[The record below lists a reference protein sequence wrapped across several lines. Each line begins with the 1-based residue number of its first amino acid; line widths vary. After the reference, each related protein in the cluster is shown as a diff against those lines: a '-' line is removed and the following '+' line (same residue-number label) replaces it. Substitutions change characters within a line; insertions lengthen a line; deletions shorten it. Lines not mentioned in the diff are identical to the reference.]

1 MLFTPSASCRLH
13 HCADTCPS
21 ILHTVFSRTVIGI
34 TSKIPKISTN
44 KVRASGD
51 SRLMSPQKWIPFHL
65 FIALRCYENF
75 GRASLKLLPT
85 TYSESAS
92 DSVKLEQRVSVSAQI
107 QDGDLAL
114 KPISS
119 ILLYLYTTMDTSH
132 ETTNIETIPTPRVSK
147 SSPLSQFQKSPV
159 KFNSPERT

>member
-92 DSVKLEQRVSVSAQI
+92 ELRKARTKSFSECANSRWRFGS
-107 QDGDLAL
+107 
-114 KPISS
+114 
-119 ILLYLYTTMDTSH
+119 
-132 ETTNIETIPTPRVSK
+132 ETNIFDPLVLVYDNGHKPRNYEYRNY
-147 SSPLSQFQKSPV
+147 P
-159 KFNSPERT
+159 NS